1 MVQAMSKTQFFTALF
16 IIFIQFSCSNHRTIK
31 NVKDGSFIVKA
42 NYMDS
47 LRDGPA
53 MVYNDSNELLS
64 ITNYKNGSREGISK
78 HFFHNG
84 LVADS
89 VQYKGDR
96 EYGFFTHFN
105 QDGTIRHTNYRY
117 FGLDY
122 GPDLWYDNS
131 VLKTFSFI
139 DFGKEVIAKA
149 IYRDNGELD
158 SIIMFNPSVSMQSV
172 ERNGKPML
180 RLFALLPQIPKANQL
195 YSIGLE
201 ASSNSVTKLADV
213 QGKDFF
219 IDTIMTAPPAGFH
232 YYLGCN
238 FRAKHDSINKFYMV
252 P

>member
-1 MVQAMSKTQFFTALF
+1 MSKAQFLTSIC
-16 IIFIQFSCSNHRTIK
+16 IIFIQLSCSNHRTIRTIK
-31 NVKDGSFIVKA
+31 EGSFVVKA
-42 NYMDS
+42 NYIDS
-47 LRDGPA
+47 LRDGPT
-53 MVYNDSNELLS
+53 MVYNDSNRLLS
-64 ITNYKNGSREGISK
+64 VTNYKNGTREGISK

-84 LVADS
+84 IVADS
-89 VQYKGDR
+89 VQYKCDR

-105 QDGTIRHTNYRY
+105 QDGTIRHVNYSY

-122 GPDLWYDNS
+122 GPDLWYVKS
-131 VLKTFSFI
+131 VLKTFSFS

-149 IYRDNGELD
+149 IYKDNGELD
-158 SIIMFNPSVSMQSV
+158 SIIMFNPSVSMQSM

-180 RLFALLPQIPKANQL
+180 RLFALLPHIPDANQS

-201 ASSNSVTKLADV
+201 ASDNSIRKLADV
-213 QGKDFF
+213 QGRDFF

-238 FRAKHDSINKFYMV
+238 LKAKHDSINKFFMV